1 VSFINDNAPEI
12 DANNEQHTWIL
23 MSIKEDSNSPTAGYK
38 KMLCLDGEGPSHLT
52 TFDIKWPMSMKESS
66 WMIPTVRTSPWLT

>member
-38 KMLCLDGEGPSHLT
+38 KMLCLDGEGPSRLT